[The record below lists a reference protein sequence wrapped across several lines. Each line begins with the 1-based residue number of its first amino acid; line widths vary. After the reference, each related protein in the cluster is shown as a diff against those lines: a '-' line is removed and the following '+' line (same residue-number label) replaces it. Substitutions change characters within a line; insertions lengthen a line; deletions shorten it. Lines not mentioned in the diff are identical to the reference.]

1 MRNKLYAGVPK
12 WFKGAVLKTVRSG
25 NRRLGSN
32 PSPCASKESTMEK
45 PRINID
51 KQIDEG
57 KCPGLFWC
65 TVATT
70 CYPEWEREHKCYR
83 CWKEYCKENEIEI
96 DYGDII

>member
-1 MRNKLYAGVPK
+1 MKTLTDLALNKMANKLINIEEIKKKNEIVDNAIK
-12 WFKGAVLKTVRSG
+12 VLKEEFVG
-25 NRRLGSN
+25 
-32 PSPCASKESTMEK
+32 
-45 PRINID
+45 ID

>member
-12 WFKGAVLKTVRSG
+12 WLKGAVLKTVRSVVPAPG
-25 NRRLGSN
+25 FESQPLRQ
-32 PSPCASKESTMEK
+32 KESIMEK

-57 KCPGLFWC
+57 KCPGRFWC

>member
-1 MRNKLYAGVPK
+1 
-12 WFKGAVLKTVRSG
+12 
-25 NRRLGSN
+25 
-32 PSPCASKESTMEK
+32 MEK

-70 CYPEWEREHKCYR
+70 CYPEWEREYKCYR

>member
-1 MRNKLYAGVPK
+1 MIWINFLSCTYGQGAHPACKLPMRDRKDLQ
-12 WFKGAVLKTVRSG
+12 L
-25 NRRLGSN
+25 
-32 PSPCASKESTMEK
+32 KESIMEK

-96 DYGDII
+96 DYGFE